1 MLLYFLVTT
10 PFNRYFGLQ
19 AAVHSTFQVT
29 VGDCN
34 TTRPGMM
41 DFAGKAKWDA
51 WNAKKGNNLIEISKS
66 VVFFTLILD
75 YSRIKCVSTES
86 NDPIGDF

>member
-34 TTRPGMM
+34 TARPGMM

-86 NDPIGDF
+86 NDPTGDF